1 MVMQLHRDQEVGVIS
16 GELEKEGFYGTE
28 IQLHGF
34 VYIAKGSDKQR
45 VFISRDEM
53 KVAVTVYN
61 YYLQGHCVS
70 NIVSR
75 SKRYYGDDE
84 TINNE
89 SKKYEEWFEEMLL
102 SSNRK
107 ERLICQDD
115 SSIDKKIITEEENA
129 HCFSGFVLKDGQR
142 VKVVTNAYF
151 PQTVKWWLEKK
162 IKSYELG
169 DIVVKRRNNS
179 ESPVIQMKRFKEELM
194 QQKII

>member
-1 MVMQLHRDQEVGVIS
+1 MDLFNKYKNKDFDYITNIIN
-16 GELEKEGFYGTE
+16 LINK
-28 IQLHGF
+28 HG
-34 VYIAKGSDKQR
+34 
-45 VFISRDEM
+45 
-53 KVAVTVYN
+53 
-61 YYLQGHCVS
+61 
-70 NIVSR
+70 
-75 SKRYYGDDE
+75 
-84 TINNE
+84 
-89 SKKYEEWFEEMLL
+89 
-102 SSNRK
+102 
-107 ERLICQDD
+107 
-115 SSIDKKIITEEENA
+115 KIITEEETA